1 MGCPGEGCLVDTAT
15 GGRVGVPLLAPPD
28 EDLGEPT
35 VVGGAGPITGGGVDP
50 RTPPPPRPAA
60 AEGATGGAVGEA
72 TTGLGTGTGR
82 GNWID
87 AIVGCGTVANVLS
100 VGTRVGSDVG
110 GGEPGLVPQ

>member
-1 MGCPGEGCLVDTAT
+1 M
-15 GGRVGVPLLAPPD
+15 GVPLLAPPD

-72 TTGLGTGTGR
+72 TTAAEGATGGAVGEATTGLGTGAGR
-82 GNWID
+82 GTWIE

-110 GGEPGLVPQ
+110 GGVPGLVPQ